1 MRKLFKLNDLEPIT
15 YAGRACI
22 RTWMSYCMPNRTRNM
37 LCRRAHAQAARLDY
51 GASIRFTCAHVLCA
65 LLAEIK
71 SYNFRVPLTYSLF
84 VSPLSLGL
92 THTHTRALR
101 DSPVSCE
108 NMYNII
114 IYVVTFCG
122 SQSVCMRARTL
133 CPNPTGKKY
142 SVCGTHTHTHT
153 LAASTRTRLVHLSW
167 RKEATP
173 PPTNTKTRS
182 CDDA

>member
-22 RTWMSYCMPNRTRNM
+22 RTWMLYCMPNRTRNM

-84 VSPLSLGL
+84 VSPSLSLS
-92 THTHTRALR
+92 HTHTRELR

-108 NMYNII
+108 NMYIII

-133 CPNPTGKKY
+133 CPNLRGKKY
-142 SVCGTHTHTHT
+142 SVWDTHTHT
-153 LAASTRTRLVHLSW
+153 LAASTRTRLVHLRW